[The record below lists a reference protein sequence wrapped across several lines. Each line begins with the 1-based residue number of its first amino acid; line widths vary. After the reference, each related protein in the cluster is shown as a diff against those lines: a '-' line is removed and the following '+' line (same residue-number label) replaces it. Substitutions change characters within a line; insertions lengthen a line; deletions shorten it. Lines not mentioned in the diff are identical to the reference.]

1 MMNTPISMAL
11 GHPVNDLS
19 HEKICIW
26 LKRALQGEEPLPQLT
41 ADEHPHLGI
50 LRLEKTLWP
59 TTRRS
64 ISDGCLE
71 LIRQFSADG
80 LGDDGLRPPRA
91 YLQELLFLTAGF
103 KNPEAVRML
112 AQLARRFP
120 QMSEISVEIRIAV
133 LAALVDTPPPQP
145 AEFWD
150 DILKQDSEKYA
161 GMALSGMLAI
171 NLAQAIKMLPA
182 IALDHPVPD
191 AERAGQAAALKLD
204 LTWDYLPPEERFQ
217 LVQDVEAIL
226 PHCGSHFASPVAA
239 WTASKRTA
247 FTEISYPGLRAGLVR
262 ELGAESAPRYLKP
275 RLGLDSR
282 DDAVGEFYN
291 LPQKPAHQSSASA

>member
-1 MMNTPISMAL
+1 MMNTPLSMALAL

-26 LKRALQGEEPLPQLT
+26 LKHALQGEEPLPQLT

-59 TTRRS
+59 PTRMS
-64 ISDGCLE
+64 INVGRLE

-80 LGDDGLRPPRA
+80 LGDDA

-103 KNPEAVRML
+103 ENPEAVRML

-120 QMSEISVEIRIAV
+120 QMPQISVEIRLAV

-182 IALDHPVPD
+182 MPN

-204 LTWDYLPPEERFQ
+204 LKWDSRPEQRFQ

-226 PHCGSHFASPVAA
+226 PRCGSHFARPVAA
-239 WTASKRTA
+239 WTASKRPA
-247 FTEISYPGLRAGLVR
+247 FTVISNPGLRDGLVR

>member
-1 MMNTPISMAL
+1 MMNTPMSMAL

-26 LKRALQGEEPLPQLT
+26 LKRALHGEEPLPLLT
-41 ADEHPHLGI
+41 SDEHPHLGI

-80 LGDDGLRPPRA
+80 LGDDA

-120 QMSEISVEIRIAV
+120 QMPQISVEIRLAV
-133 LAALVDTPPPQP
+133 LAALVDMSPPQP

-150 DILKQDSEKYA
+150 DILKQDPEKYA
-161 GMALSGMLAI
+161 GLALSGVLAT
-171 NLAQAIKMLPA
+171 NPAQAINMLPA
-182 IALDHPVPD
+182 MPD
-191 AERAGQAAALKLD
+191 AERAGQATALKLD
-204 LTWDYLPPEERFQ
+204 LAWDELPPKQRFP

-226 PHCGSHFASPVAA
+226 PRCGSRFASPVAA

-247 FTEISYPGLRAGLVR
+247 TGWPRAITVNSNPKLKAALVLIFGAEFIPRARTPKLCPGLA
-262 ELGAESAPRYLKP
+262 A
-275 RLGLDSR
+275 
-282 DDAVGEFYN
+282 
-291 LPQKPAHQSSASA
+291 

>member
-26 LKRALQGEEPLPQLT
+26 LKHALQGEEPLPQLT

-59 TTRRS
+59 PTRMS
-64 ISDGCLE
+64 INVGRLE

-80 LGDDGLRPPRA
+80 LGDDA

-103 KNPEAVRML
+103 ENPEAVRML

-120 QMSEISVEIRIAV
+120 QMPQISVEIRLAV

-182 IALDHPVPD
+182 MPN

-204 LTWDYLPPEERFQ
+204 LKWDSRPEQRFQ

-226 PHCGSHFASPVAA
+226 PRCGSHFASPVEA

-247 FTEISYPGLRAGLVR
+247 TWPSAITEISYPGLRAGLFLI
-262 ELGAESAPRYLKP
+262 LGAEFAPRARTSKLCP
-275 RLGLDSR
+275 GL
-282 DDAVGEFYN
+282 A
-291 LPQKPAHQSSASA
+291 A

>member
-1 MMNTPISMAL
+1 MMNTPMSMAL
-11 GHPVNDLS
+11 GHPVDDLS

-26 LKRALQGEEPLPQLT
+26 LKRALHGEEPLPLLT
-41 ADEHPHLGI
+41 LDEHPHLGI

-80 LGDDGLRPPRA
+80 QGDDA

-120 QMSEISVEIRIAV
+120 QMPQISVEIRLAV

-145 AEFWD
+145 VAFWD
-150 DILKQDSEKYA
+150 DILKQDPEKYA
-161 GMALSGMLAI
+161 GLALSGVLAT
-171 NLAQAIKMLPA
+171 NPAQAINMLPA
-182 IALDHPVPD
+182 MALGHHVPD
-191 AERAGQAAALKLD
+191 VERAGQAAALKLD
-204 LTWDYLPPEERFQ
+204 LAWDDLAPKQRFQ

-226 PHCGSHFASPVAA
+226 PHCGSRFASPVAA

-247 FTEISYPGLRAGLVR
+247 TGWPRAITVNSNPKLKAALVLI
-262 ELGAESAPRYLKP
+262 LGAEFTPRARTPKLCPYL
-275 RLGLDSR
+275 L
-282 DDAVGEFYN
+282 A
-291 LPQKPAHQSSASA
+291 A

>member
-1 MMNTPISMAL
+1 MMNTPMSMAL

-19 HEKICIW
+19 HEKICMR
-26 LKRALQGEEPLPQLT
+26 LKRALRGEEPLPQLT
-41 ADEHPHLGI
+41 SDEHPHLGI

-80 LGDDGLRPPRA
+80 QGDDA

-120 QMSEISVEIRIAV
+120 QMPQISVEIRLAV

-182 IALDHPVPD
+182 MPN

-204 LTWDYLPPEERFQ
+204 LTWDELPPEQRFQ

-226 PHCGSHFASPVAA
+226 PRCGSHFASPVEA

-247 FTEISYPGLRAGLVR
+247 TWPSAITEISYPGLRAGLFLI
-262 ELGAESAPRYLKP
+262 LGAEFAPRARTSKLCP
-275 RLGLDSR
+275 GL
-282 DDAVGEFYN
+282 A
-291 LPQKPAHQSSASA
+291 A

>member
-1 MMNTPISMAL
+1 MMNTPISI
-11 GHPVNDLS
+11 NDLS

-26 LKRALQGEEPLPQLT
+26 LKRALRGEEPLPQLT

-59 TTRRS
+59 TTRKS

-80 LGDDGLRPPRA
+80 LGDDA

-103 KNPEAVRML
+103 KNPEAVRIL
-112 AQLARRFP
+112 VQLARRFLKMP
-120 QMSEISVEIRIAV
+120 KISVEIRLAV

-145 AEFWD
+145 VAFWD

-161 GMALSGMLAI
+161 GLALSGVLAT
-171 NLAQAIKMLPA
+171 NPAQAIKMLPA
-182 IALDHPVPD
+182 MPD

-204 LTWDYLPPEERFQ
+204 LTWDELPSKQRFL

-226 PHCGSHFASPVAA
+226 PRCGSHFASPVAA
-239 WTASKRTA
+239 WMASKQTA
-247 FTEISYPGLRAGLVR
+247 ITVNSNPKLRDALVR
-262 ELGAESAPRYLKP
+262 KLGPDSAPRYRTTK
-275 RLGLDSR
+275 LGLDSR
-282 DDAVGEFYN
+282 SGAVGEVWN
-291 LPQKPAHQSSASA
+291 LHQKPAHQNSAPA